1 MSRLEHQS
9 AGDEPSDACSVR
21 DDTRYARGALHHHTK
36 PPSAVYIAPP
46 CNNPRDSLD
55 TISRPSMRDPF
66 PPPSLLVQSSKPFA
80 DKLSLTTL
88 PYHVHEI
95 VIGFLGYH
103 FILHVLSP
111 AVSRLV
117 CPRIYSRFNKRTR
130 LNWDIHWVSMIQ
142 ALFICTA
149 ALWVI
154 FKDEQRH
161 EMDWRGRLW
170 GYTPAS
176 GMVQGFAGGY
186 FLWDLQVSAQY
197 ISLSGPSALV
207 HAIGALAVTCIGFK
221 PFGNYYGLSFVLY
234 ELSTPF
240 LNIHW
245 FCDKLGM
252 TGSKLQLYNGIAL
265 LVTFFGCRIV
275 WGTYQSVMIYSD
287 IIQALTTPKPELMS
301 SLLEAQKCEGN
312 ANSSMGLDGPG
323 SCAVGHLPMWLVC
336 VYLVGNTALSLLNF
350 YWFYLMVNAVK
361 KRFVPSDETKVK
373 KGQ

>member
-1 MSRLEHQS
+1 
-9 AGDEPSDACSVR
+9 
-21 DDTRYARGALHHHTK
+21 
-36 PPSAVYIAPP
+36 
-46 CNNPRDSLD
+46 
-55 TISRPSMRDPF
+55 MRDPL
-66 PPPSLLVQSSKPFA
+66 PPPSLLVQASKSFA

-95 VIGFLGYH
+95 LLGFLGYH

-111 AVSRLV
+111 TISQLV
-117 CPRIYSRFNKRTR
+117 CPKVYNGFNKRTR

-142 ALFICTA
+142 AVFICAA

-176 GMVQGFAGGY
+176 GMVQGFAAGY
-186 FLWDLQVSAQY
+186 FLWDLQISAQY
-197 ISLSGPSALV
+197 IHIAGVSSLI
-207 HAIGALAVTCIGFK
+207 HAIGALAVTCIGFVSCALTNVSHMLTTFQK

-245 FCDKLGM
+245 FCDKLNM

-265 LVTFFGCRIV
+265 LVMFFCCRIV
-275 WGTYQSVMIYSD
+275 WGSYQSIMIYSD
-287 IIQALTTPKPELMS
+287 IYKALTMPKSELMS
-301 SLLEAQKCEGN
+301 SLLEAQKSDGA
-312 ANSSMGLDGPG
+312 ANSSMGLEGPG
-323 SCAVGHLPMWLVC
+323 GLAVGELPMWLVC
-336 VYLVGNTALSLLNF
+336 VYLVGNTALSMLNF
-350 YWFYLMVNAVK
+350 YWFSQMIKAVQ
-361 KRFVPSDETKVK
+361 KRFVPADEKKVK
-373 KGQ
+373 KSQ